1 MTKYMSVASQAE
13 LSSLRELSALVG
25 SDLLLTQASTGNSS
39 IKLENILWIKAS
51 GKWMADAIHEDIFI
65 RLDLAEVKECIKQKA
80 DPAELDVRA
89 SIETAM
95 HAVMPHRVVLHI
107 HSVDTIAWAVRQDA
121 PVQLKCRLDGLL
133 WQWISYVPSG
143 LPLAREIEKAL
154 SACPDT
160 NVLILGNHG
169 LVIGGDDCGAVEE
182 LLSQVQQRLALCPR
196 QPDPTDYAAL
206 AKIADGSSWSLPYDN
221 EIHALGTDAI
231 SRAILSVGIL
241 YPCQL
246 IFSTSSAPVPFRS
259 IPCLDPRDQWERRY
273 RSQQFLM
280 IERCGV
286 IVKRTMTPAQR
297 AMMSGL
303 AQVVQRINSSAP
315 LRYLTDEEIVN
326 SSSIIP
332 RYRELVNAGRYS
344 VFPLDRNSTTAKNV
358 GATSSGS
365 LTGRVEQPGFQK
377 DWQSSEL
384 TNT

>member
-1 MTKYMSVASQAE
+1 MNNHISVANQAE

-65 RLDLAEVKECIKQKA
+65 PLDLAEVKECVKQKA
-80 DPAELDVRA
+80 DPAELDARA

-121 PVQLKCRLDGLL
+121 PAQLKYLLDGLL

-182 LLSQVQQRLALCPR
+182 LLSQVQQRLVLCPR
-196 QPDPTDYAAL
+196 QPDPTHYAAL
-206 AKIADGSSWSLPYDN
+206 AEIADGSSWNLPDDD
-221 EIHALGTDAI
+221 EIHVLGTDAI
-231 SRAILSVGIL
+231 SQAILSAGLL

-246 IFSTSSAPVPFRS
+246 IFSTSSALAPFRPVPY
-259 IPCLDPRDQWERRY
+259 PDPRDQWESRY
-273 RSQQFLM
+273 RGQQFLI

-286 IVKRTMTPAQR
+286 IVKRTMTPAQG
-297 AMMSGL
+297 ALMSGL
-303 AQVVQRINSSAP
+303 AQVIQRINSSAP

-332 RYRELVNAGRYS
+332 RYRELVNAGRYG
-344 VFPLDRNSTTAKNV
+344 VFPRDRNPTTALNV
-358 GATSSGS
+358 RATRSGS
-365 LTGRVEQPGFQK
+365 LTGRVEQAGFQ
-377 DWQSSEL
+377 
-384 TNT
+384 

>member
-1 MTKYMSVASQAE
+1 MSKSISVANQAE

-25 SDLLLTQASTGNSS
+25 NDLLLTQASTGNSS

-65 RLDLAEVKECIKQKA
+65 PLDLAEVKECVKQKA

-107 HSVDTIAWAVRQDA
+107 HSVDTIAWAVRRDA
-121 PVQLKCRLDGLL
+121 PVQLKYRLDGLL

-154 SACPDT
+154 SACADT

-196 QPDPTDYAAL
+196 QPDPTHYAAL
-206 AKIADGSSWSLPYDN
+206 AKIADGSAWSLPDDN
-221 EIHALGTDAI
+221 EIHVLGTDAI
-231 SRAILSVGIL
+231 SRAILSVGLL

-246 IFSTSSAPVPFRS
+246 VFSTSSAPVPFRS
-259 IPCLDPRDQWERRY
+259 VPYPDPRDQWQRRY
-273 RSQQFLM
+273 RNQQFL
-280 IERCGV
+280 IVERCGV

-303 AQVVQRINSSAP
+303 AQVVQRISSSAP

-326 SSSIIP
+326 SSSTIA
-332 RYRELVNAGRYS
+332 RYRELVNSGRYS
-344 VFPLDRNSTTAKNV
+344 VFPLDRNSTTVKNV
-358 GATSSGS
+358 GATRGES
-365 LTGRVEQPGFQK
+365 LTGRVEQAGFLK
-377 DWQSSEL
+377 DWQGSEL
-384 TNT
+384 TNR